1 MTTSTD
7 THAGAVSSMPMPGWW
22 MVTATVA
29 VLLSITGVAVALS
42 VGTRWVQV
50 AAVGVP
56 VVSVVCLWAVAPIRK
71 TARS

>member
-1 MTTSTD
+1 
-7 THAGAVSSMPMPGWW
+7 